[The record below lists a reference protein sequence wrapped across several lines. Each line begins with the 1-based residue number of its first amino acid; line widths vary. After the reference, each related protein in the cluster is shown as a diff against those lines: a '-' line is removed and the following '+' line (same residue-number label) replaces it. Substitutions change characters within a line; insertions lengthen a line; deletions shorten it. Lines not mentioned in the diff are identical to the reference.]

1 MDVLHDGAAVDPVD
15 RVDVHAVA
23 DEDAL
28 LDLLQERADD
38 AQELVRAVVGFAA
51 LESPGLTSAGVP
63 VTPKEIPPTTMPPS
77 SLSLPSLL
85 LTAASLRLAAE
96 GANTIGDGGHGSRSP
111 PMGSVVDAVAAVA
124 RTEMLKCEK

>member
-1 MDVLHDGAAVDPVD
+1 MHHADAVVWGPVYRAHRGRARVDVLHDGAAVDPVD

-51 LESPGLTSAGVP
+51 LEARDV
-63 VTPKEIPPTTMPPS
+63 VV
-77 SLSLPSLL
+77 
-85 LTAASLRLAAE
+85 ASRRGGARDGFVELRVAE
-96 GANTIGDGGHGSRSP
+96 
-111 PMGSVVDAVAAVA
+111 
-124 RTEMLKCEK
+124 

>member
-1 MDVLHDGAAVDPVD
+1 VDVLHDGAAVDPVD

-51 LESPGLTSAGVP
+51 LEARDV
-63 VTPKEIPPTTMPPS
+63 VV
-77 SLSLPSLL
+77 
-85 LTAASLRLAAE
+85 ASRRGGARDGFVELRVAE
-96 GANTIGDGGHGSRSP
+96 
-111 PMGSVVDAVAAVA
+111 
-124 RTEMLKCEK
+124 